1 MQELNK
7 MKLKL
12 DIKDNSQ
19 DDLLNLYLEDAK
31 DTILE
36 LTHLSEV
43 PTSLLSTQVELAII
57 MYNKEGIE
65 GQTSHSEGGISRSFE
80 DDIPKGIMKK
90 IRAARKLPRWLYEIK
105 AKRFEE
111 ISI

>member
-1 MQELNK
+1 MLSRL
-7 MKLKL
+7 KLKL
-12 DIKDNSQ
+12 GINDVLQ
-19 DDLLNLYLEDAK
+19 DELLDLYLEDAK

-43 PTSLLSTQVELAII
+43 PTSLLSTQVELAIV

-90 IRAARKLPRWLYEIK
+90 IRAARRLPR
-105 AKRFEE
+105 
-111 ISI
+111 